1 MANSTKV
8 ALLFAGILVFLQVS
22 CAVCRP
28 HTTPGTSFLVNVP
41 ATMTVNGFQEGEGG
55 GGPAACDG
63 QYHSDEEFIV
73 SLSSEWFDGGA
84 RCGKLIRIQDSAN
97 LHISA
102 TVVDE
107 CGDCDGEVGAS
118 AHIWRNFNLDPSVGE
133 VSISWSD
140 VN

>member
-1 MANSTKV
+1 MASSTEV
-8 ALLFAGILVFLQVS
+8 AVLFVILVSLQVS
-22 CAVCRP
+22 CAVSRQ
-28 HTTPGTSFLVNVP
+28 HSPGTFLVNIP

-84 RCGKLIRIQDSAN
+84 RCGKLIRIQDSSN

-118 AHIWRNFNLDPSVGE
+118 AHIWRNFRLDPSLG
-133 VSISWSD
+133 D
-140 VN
+140 RCNLHK

>member
-8 ALLFAGILVFLQVS
+8 AVLLVLLQVS
-22 CAVCRP
+22 CAVSRP
-28 HTTPGTSFLVNVP
+28 HISPGKSLLVNTP
-41 ATMTVNGFQEGEGG
+41 AVMTVNGFQEGEGS
-55 GGPAACDG
+55 GPAACDG

-97 LHISA
+97 LHITA
-102 TVVDE
+102 KVVDE
-107 CGDCDGEVGAS
+107 CGDCDNEVGAS

-133 VSISWSD
+133 AKISFSD
-140 VN
+140 VVE